1 MLEATCHL
9 WCLTMLRWEC
19 VLDMGTSV
27 PVCITLRR
35 RVKKLVC
42 VAVLHRSWVSAL
54 KGHCCTGK
62 RVVLMDKDET

>member
-19 VLDMGTSV
+19 VLDTGTSV

-35 RVKKLVC
+35 GVKKAGL
-42 VAVLHRSWVSAL
+42 RSSPSSFVGERPQGAL
-54 KGHCCTGK
+54 LYRKACCANGQG
-62 RVVLMDKDET
+62 